1 MVDTMMIRLVDHH
14 APTVRAWERTFAD
27 VENVEVIE
35 GDYFAT
41 PADAMVSPANSF
53 GIMDGGLDLVIR
65 DTLGFDVRDAQ
76 HEHLVSSP
84 SVVREHAGPGCGG
97 ATPLAPPQRSW
108 VPPPPPI
115 RSLVC
120 CGLATGIGGM
130 EPARCAAQMRVALEQ
145 VRKPARIPSF
155 DQIHRVHAAL
165 RMT

>member
-1 MVDTMMIRLVDHH
+1 MV
-14 APTVRAWERTFAD
+14 
-27 VENVEVIE
+27 
-35 GDYFAT
+35 G
-41 PADAMVSPANSF
+41 S
-53 GIMDGGLDLVIR
+53 
-65 DTLGFDVRDAQ
+65 
-76 HEHLVSSP
+76 
-84 SVVREHAGPGCGG
+84 
-97 ATPLAPPQRSW
+97 
-108 VPPPPPI
+108 I